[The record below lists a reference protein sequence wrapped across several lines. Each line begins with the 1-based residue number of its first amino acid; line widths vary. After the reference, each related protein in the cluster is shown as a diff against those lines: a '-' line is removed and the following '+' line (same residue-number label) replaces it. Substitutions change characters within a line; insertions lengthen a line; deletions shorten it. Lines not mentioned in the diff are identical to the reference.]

1 MTLQKRPSYTIDVC
15 LSYEDAND
23 LWNQLMDNPNPI
35 NIRIAENIDSEL
47 KHQGRENRKIME
59 ANKEAL
65 KKQEKTKE
73 QD

>member
-1 MTLQKRPSYTIDVC
+1 MTLTAQPSYTIDLC
-15 LSYEDAND
+15 LSNEDAMD
-23 LWNQLMDNPNPI
+23 LWHQLMNNPTPF

-65 KKQEKTKE
+65 KKQEKTNA
-73 QD
+73 